1 MRGYTT
7 TVLLL
12 ALTFSVQAQRLV
24 FDRGHFA
31 IVNENG
37 AIRLAAENTYSNY
50 QNTINNRLS
59 DININLGAVVM
70 VQSLILSSLREVDQG
85 LKSAIAVRQIGTL
98 VAEITSES
106 NGMLA
111 MARSD
116 PILLLFAEDVA
127 RQVKNRGIGLFSEVS
142 SFVLKEGENVL
153 MDFEKRDALLKK
165 IALELRVI
173 RALVFSMKKSMYWA
187 KMRGVLHSLNP
198 YQDFINQDL
207 RTADNILFK
216 SKLLKQ

>member
-1 MRGYTT
+1 MRQYIAMAILFVL
-7 TVLLL
+7 TV
-12 ALTFSVQAQRLV
+12 SVQAQRLV
-24 FDRGHFA
+24 FDRGHFS

-37 AIRLAAENTYSNY
+37 AVRLAAENTYSNY

-70 VQSLILSSLREVDQG
+70 VQSLILFSLREVDQG

-98 VAEITSES
+98 VAEIISES
-106 NGMLA
+106 NGMIA

-116 PILLLFAEDVA
+116 PHLLLFAEDVA
-127 RQVKNRGIGLFSEVS
+127 RQVKNRGVGLFSEVS

-187 KMRGVLHSLNP
+187 KMNGLLHSLNP
-198 YQDFINQDL
+198 YQNFINQDL
-207 RTADNILFK
+207 RKADDILFK

>member
-1 MRGYTT
+1 MRRYIATIILFVL
-7 TVLLL
+7 TV
-12 ALTFSVQAQRLV
+12 SVQAQRLV

-37 AIRLAAENTYSNY
+37 AVRLAAENTYSNY
-50 QNTINNRLS
+50 QNSINNRLS

-116 PILLLFAEDVA
+116 PHLLLFAEDVA

-187 KMRGVLHSLNP
+187 KMNGLIHSLNP

-207 RTADNILFK
+207 RKADDILFK

>member
-1 MRGYTT
+1 MRGYILT
-7 TVLLL
+7 LLFFGINL
-12 ALTFSVQAQRLV
+12 SLQAQRVV

-37 AIRLAAENTYSNY
+37 AVRQAAENTYSNY
-50 QNTINNRLS
+50 QNTINKRLS
-59 DININLGAVVM
+59 DININMGAVIM
-70 VQSLILSSLREVDQG
+70 VQSLILSSLSEVDQG
-85 LKSAIAVRQIGTL
+85 LKSAIAVRQIGSL
-98 VAEITSES
+98 VAEIASES
-106 NGMLA
+106 QGMLE

-116 PILLLFAEDVA
+116 PHLILFAEGLA

-173 RALVFSMKKSMYWA
+173 RALVFSIKKSMYWA
-187 KMRGVLHSLNP
+187 KVNGMFRSLNP
-198 YQDFINQDL
+198 YQHFVNKDL
-207 RTADNILFK
+207 RMAEDILFR
-216 SKLLKQ
+216 SKLLKR

>member
-59 DININLGAVVM
+59 DININLGAVVI

-85 LKSAIAVRQIGTL
+85 LKSAIAVRQIGSL
-98 VAEITSES
+98 VTEITLES

-116 PILLLFAEDVA
+116 PHLLLFAEDVT

-187 KMRGVLHSLNP
+187 KMNGILRSLNP
-198 YQDFINQDL
+198 YQGFINQDM

>member
-1 MRGYTT
+1 MRGYITM
-7 TVLLL
+7 VLLL

-37 AIRLAAENTYSNY
+37 TIRLAAENTYGNY

-59 DININLGAVVM
+59 DINVNLGAVVM

-85 LKSAIAVRQIGTL
+85 LKSAIAVRQIGNL
-98 VAEITSES
+98 VAEITLES

-116 PILLLFAEDVA
+116 PHLLLFAEDVA

-187 KMRGVLHSLNP
+187 KMNGLLHSLNP

-207 RTADNILFK
+207 RTADDILFK